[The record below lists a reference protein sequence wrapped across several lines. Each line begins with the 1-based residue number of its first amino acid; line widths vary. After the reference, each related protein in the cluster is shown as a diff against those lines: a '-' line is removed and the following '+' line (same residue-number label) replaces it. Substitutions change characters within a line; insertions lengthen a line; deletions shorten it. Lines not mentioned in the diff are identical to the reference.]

1 MRYALQDLHCTT
13 TAMIVRNTSALRIV
27 QNAVA
32 AAIVPQGP
40 LLAWIVLLVGRK
52 VQHQLS
58 LLPVLNA
65 LKEDIR
71 SVTVPLVAP
80 NVTKEGILPR

>member
-1 MRYALQDLHCTT
+1 
-13 TAMIVRNTSALRIV
+13 MIVRNTSALRIV